1 MSAGTIRHTR
11 RRPVVYCR
19 SSGRGSIHRSLPRGE
34 VLLGD
39 ARQLLDTLPAAS
51 VDTVVTSPPYHL
63 LRRYGSGPGEI
74 GTEPNV
80 VGYVNEIVAVCDE
93 LERVVKPTGSLW
105 LNLGD
110 SYSRAHRYGAPPKS
124 LLLAPE
130 RVLLGLADRG
140 WTVRSKVVW
149 AKPNPMPSSV
159 RDRLSC
165 SWEPLYLLT
174 RSRHYYFDLDSIREP
189 HRSSRAPIR
198 RAPVGVKY
206 GGGKRP
212 AWAGPLAGANDG
224 LLKARAEG
232 RAGHPLG
239 KNPTDVWRVAT
250 AGYRGSH
257 FATFPPALIERP
269 IKATCPEL
277 VCAKCGIAWNRNDG
291 EHLARCQCDAPARA
305 GTVLDPFMGSGTT
318 AVVAERLG
326 RDWLGIELNP
336 EYRELALQRIGA
348 DRARRE
354 EVMKKNRRR
363 NKL

>member
-1 MSAGTIRHTR
+1 MSASTVRHTQR
-11 RRPVVYCR
+11 RSAVYCR
-19 SSGRGSIHRSLPRGE
+19 SSGRNSLDRSLPRRDI
-34 VLLGD
+34 LLGD
-39 ARQLLDTLPAAS
+39 ARQLLKTLPAAS
-51 VDTVVTSPPYHL
+51 IDTVVTSPPYHL

-74 GTEPNV
+74 GTEPSVND
-80 VGYVNEIVAVCDE
+80 YVREIVGVCDE
-93 LERVVKPTGSLW
+93 LKRVIKPAGSVW

-130 RVLLGLADRG
+130 RILLGLAQSG
-140 WTVRSKVVW
+140 WSVRSKVIW

-165 SWEPLYLLT
+165 SWEPMYLLT
-174 RSRHYYFDLDSIREP
+174 RSRRYYFDLDSIREP
-189 HRSSRAPIR
+189 HRSTRAPIR
-198 RAPVGVKY
+198 KPPVGIKY

-212 AWAGPLAGANDG
+212 TWAGPLAGTNDG

-239 KNPTDVWRVAT
+239 KNPTDVWWVAT

-269 IKATCPEL
+269 IKATCPKF
-277 VCAKCGIAWNRNDG
+277 VCAECGTAWKRDG
-291 EHLARCQCDAPARA
+291 GEYLAECRCEGLRRA

-336 EYRELALQRIGA
+336 DYRELALQRIDA

-354 EVMKKNRRR
+354 EVMNKNTRR
-363 NKL
+363 NKP